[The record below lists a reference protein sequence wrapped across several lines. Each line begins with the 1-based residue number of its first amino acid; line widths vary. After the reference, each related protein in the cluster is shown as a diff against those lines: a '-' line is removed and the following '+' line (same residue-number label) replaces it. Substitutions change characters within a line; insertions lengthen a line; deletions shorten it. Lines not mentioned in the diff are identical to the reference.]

1 MKKILSSI
9 FAILL
14 VVSIVSAG
22 IGIGAIAESRDMD
35 KAERDMLLSKTDA
48 GEINPII
55 EIKCSDDY
63 CIWSAVQKDIIN
75 SKDNKI
81 QKYYMECLE
90 FDEEL
95 GECTNENRVDYT
107 DTEIK
112 DKVADAVAS
121 KLSNYAK
128 AEISRDNYEDWGTGT
143 LTIGEKK

>member
-1 MKKILSSI
+1 MKKILSSM
-9 FAILL
+9 FAILF
-14 VVSIVSAG
+14 VIGIVSAG

-63 CIWSAVQKDIIN
+63 CIWSASQSGIIN

-90 FDEEL
+90 FNELSQENETYIYNITTYPKKIEEGVL
-95 GECTNENRVDYT
+95 LDKEIDVLRQGLFELNERVKFL
-107 DTEIK
+107 EENCIIK
-112 DKVADAVAS
+112 
-121 KLSNYAK
+121 
-128 AEISRDNYEDWGTGT
+128 
-143 LTIGEKK
+143 